1 MADILEQ
8 LGINFKLLFIQLL
21 GFLILL
27 WMMKKFLWGRVLD
40 MIQNRTAE
48 IKNAYD
54 SNEKTRSEVIAL
66 KSEYE
71 QKLYKARVEADAIV
85 KSAVDQAEKEG
96 RAIIEKSRIEAEQ
109 VRSRA
114 LADIDQEK
122 KRVIAEMRI
131 EVLRVSVE
139 IAGRLL
145 ARQIDTADVG
155 RITDEVISEI
165 GGMRQ

>member
-8 LGINFKLLFIQLL
+8 LGINFKLLFIQLF

-48 IKNAYD
+48 IQNSFD
-54 SNEKTRSEVIAL
+54 TNEKTRDEVNAL
-66 KSEYE
+66 KIEYE
-71 QKLYKARVEADAIV
+71 QKLQLARVEAESIV
-85 KSAVDQAEKEG
+85 KGAVETAEQEG
-96 RAIIEKSRIEAEQ
+96 RAIIEKTRGEAEQ

-122 KRVIAEMRI
+122 KRVIAEIRT
-131 EVLRVSVE
+131 EVIQVSVE

-145 ARQIDTADVG
+145 ARQIDSADVE
-155 RITDEVISEI
+155 RLTDEVIGEI

>member
-40 MIQNRTAE
+40 MIQSRTAE

-54 SNEKTRSEVIAL
+54 QNEKIRSEVNDL

-71 QKLYKARVEADAIV
+71 QKLQQARVEAESIV
-85 KSAVDQAEKEG
+85 KAAVEKAEQEG
-96 RAIIEKSRIEAEQ
+96 RAVIEKTRSEAEQ
-109 VRSRA
+109 LRA
-114 LADIDQEK
+114 RGLADIEQEK
-122 KRVIAEMRI
+122 KRVIAEIRT
-131 EVLRVSVE
+131 EVIQVSVE
-139 IAGRLL
+139 IAGRLM
-145 ARQIDTADVG
+145 ARQIDSADVD

>member
-8 LGINFKLLFIQLL
+8 LGINFKLLFIQLF

-27 WMMKKFLWGRVLD
+27 WLMKKFLWGRVLD

-54 SNEKTRSEVIAL
+54 QNEKIRSEVIEL

-71 QKLYKARVEADAIV
+71 QKLQKARVEAEAIV
-85 KSAVDQAEKEG
+85 KGAIDKADQEG
-96 RAIIEKSRIEAEQ
+96 RAVIEKTRSEAEQ
-109 VRSRA
+109 IRA
-114 LADIDQEK
+114 KGLADIEQEK
-122 KRVIAEMRI
+122 KKVIAEIRT
-131 EVLRVSVE
+131 EVIQVSVE
-139 IAGRLL
+139 IAGRLM
-145 ARQIDTADVG
+145 AKQVDTADVD